1 MCPGARP
8 GNSGR
13 VDHGIMM
20 FPTDYS
26 IDPATLAQEVE
37 SRGFD
42 SLWFPEHSHIP
53 VSRTSP
59 YPGGGDLPRMYVHTY
74 DPFVGLMAAAA
85 ATTTLKVGTG
95 ICLVIQRDT
104 IHTAKEVASLD
115 RLSGGRF
122 LFGVGAGWNREE
134 MADHGTNPK
143 TRMRLLAEQI
153 KAMKTLWTQEEA
165 EFHGEFVDFDR
176 SWAWPKPLTEPHPP
190 VLVGGM
196 GPGVEDRI
204 LDFGDEWMPQ
214 RVGPDNIDEFAERA
228 EKLQQRAADAGRGR
242 IPMSLFG
249 AETSSEALDG
259 YRRVGMDRLIYGVSS
274 SDRDTVLKELDE
286 LAPLVGD

>member
-1 MCPGARP
+1 
-8 GNSGR
+8 

-20 FPTDYS
+20 FPTDYA
-26 IDPATLAQEVE
+26 IDPAELAKETE
-37 SRGFD
+37 DRGFD

-53 VSRTSP
+53 TKRESP

-74 DPFVGLMAAAA
+74 DPFVALTAAAA
-85 ATTTLKVGTG
+85 ATTTLKVATG

-122 LFGVGAGWNREE
+122 LFGIGGGWNREE

-143 TRMRLLAEQI
+143 TRMRKMGEQVH
-153 KAMKTLWTQEEA
+153 AMKALWTQEEA
-165 EFHGEFVDFDR
+165 EFHGEFVDFER
-176 SWAWPKPLTEPHPP
+176 SWAWPKPLQDPHPP
-190 VLVGGM
+190 VYVGGM
-196 GPGVEDRI
+196 GPGVEDRV
-204 LDFGDEWMPQ
+204 LDFGDAWLPQ
-214 RVGPDNIDEFAERA
+214 RVGPDNIGEFEQRA
-228 EKLQQRAADAGRGR
+228 EALQQRAADAGRGR

-259 YRRVGMDRLIYGVSS
+259 YRRIGLERAIYGVSS

-286 LAPLVGD
+286 LAKLVD

>member
-1 MCPGARP
+1 
-8 GNSGR
+8 
-13 VDHGIMM
+13 MM
-20 FPTDYS
+20 FPTDYA
-26 IDPATLAQEVE
+26 IDPATLAEEVE
-37 SRGFD
+37 QRGFD

-95 ICLVIQRDT
+95 IALVVQRDT
-104 IHTAKEVASLD
+104 IHSAKEVASLD

-134 MADHGTNPK
+134 MADHGTDPK
-143 TRMRLLAEQI
+143 TRMRLMAEQI
-153 KAMKTLWTQEEA
+153 KAMKALWTQEEA
-165 EFHGEFVDFDR
+165 EYHGEFVDFER
-176 SWAWPKPLTEPHPP
+176 SWAWPKPVTEPHPP

-196 GPGVEDRI
+196 GPGVEDRV

-214 RVGPDNIDEFAERA
+214 RVGPDNIDEFAERVD
-228 EKLQQRAADAGRGR
+228 KLQQRAADAGRGR

>member
-1 MCPGARP
+1 
-8 GNSGR
+8 

-20 FPTDYS
+20 FPTDYA
-26 IDPATLAQEVE
+26 IDPPTLAKEVE
-37 SRGFD
+37 DRGFD

-95 ICLVIQRDT
+95 IALVIQRDT

-143 TRMRLLAEQI
+143 TRMRLLAEQV
-153 KAMKTLWTQEEA
+153 KAMKALWTQEEA
-165 EFHGEFVDFDR
+165 EYHGEFVDFER
-176 SWAWPKPLTEPHPP
+176 SWAWPKPLQDPHPP
-190 VLVGGM
+190 VLIGGM
-196 GPGVEDRI
+196 GPGVEDRV

-214 RVGPDNIDEFAERA
+214 RVGPDNLDEFAERA
-228 EKLQQRAADAGRGR
+228 GKLQQRAADAGRGR

-249 AETSSEALDG
+249 AESSPEAIEG
-259 YRRVGMDRLIYGVSS
+259 YHRVGMDRVIYGVSS

-286 LAPLVGD
+286 LAPLVGS

>member
-1 MCPGARP
+1 M
-8 GNSGR
+8 GNSPG

-20 FPTDYS
+20 FPTDDA
-26 IDPATLAQEVE
+26 IDPATLAAAVE
-37 SRGFD
+37 ERGFD

-85 ATTTLKVGTG
+85 ATTTLRVGTG

-115 RLSGGRF
+115 RLSNGRF
-122 LFGVGAGWNREE
+122 LFGIGAGWNREE

-143 TRMRLLAEQI
+143 TRMRLMAEQV
-153 KAMKTLWTQEEA
+153 KAMKELWTADEA
-165 EFHGEFVDFDR
+165 EFHGEFVDFAR
-176 SWAWPKPLTEPHPP
+176 SWSWPKPVTRPHPP
-190 VLVGGM
+190 VLIGGM

-204 LDFGDEWMPQ
+204 LDYGDEWMPQ

-228 EKLQQRAADAGRGR
+228 GKLQQRAADAGRGR

-249 AETSSEALDG
+249 GETSAEAIEG
-259 YRRVGMDRLIYGVSS
+259 YHRVGMDRVIYGVSS
-274 SDRDTVLKELDE
+274 SDRDTVLEELDA
-286 LAPLVGD
+286 LAPLVGS

>member
-1 MCPGARP
+1 
-8 GNSGR
+8 

-20 FPTDYS
+20 FPTDYA
-26 IDPATLAQEVE
+26 IDPATLAKEVE
-37 SRGFD
+37 DRGFD

-53 VSRTSP
+53 TARTSP
-59 YPGGGDLPRMYVHTY
+59 YPGGGDLPWMYVHTY

-143 TRMRLLAEQI
+143 TRMRLLGEQI
-153 KAMKTLWTQEEA
+153 HAMKALWTQEEA
-165 EFHGEFVDFDR
+165 EFHGEFVDFER
-176 SWAWPKPLTEPHPP
+176 SWAWPKPVTDPHPP
-190 VLVGGM
+190 VLIGGM

-214 RVGPDNIDEFAERA
+214 RVGPDNLDEFAERA
-228 EKLQQRAADAGRGR
+228 EKLQQRAGDAGRGR

-249 AETSSEALDG
+249 AETSPEAIEG
-259 YRRVGMDRLIYGVSS
+259 YHRVGMDRVIYGVSS
-274 SDRDTVLKELDE
+274 ADRETVLKELDD
-286 LAPLVGD
+286 LAPLVGS

>member
-1 MCPGARP
+1 M
-8 GNSGR
+8 
-13 VDHGIMM
+13 DHGIMM
-20 FPTDYS
+20 FPTDYA
-26 IDPATLAQEVE
+26 IDPASLAKEVE
-37 SRGFD
+37 DRGFD

-95 ICLVIQRDT
+95 IALVIQRDT

-134 MADHGTNPK
+134 MAHHGTNPK
-143 TRMRLLAEQI
+143 TRMRLLAEQV
-153 KAMKTLWTQEEA
+153 KAMKALWTQEEA
-165 EFHGEFVDFDR
+165 EFHGEFVDFER
-176 SWAWPKPLTEPHPP
+176 SWAWPKPLQDPHPP

-214 RVGPDNIDEFAERA
+214 RVGPDNLDEFAERA
-228 EKLQQRAADAGRGR
+228 GKLQQRAADAGRGR

-249 AETSSEALDG
+249 GETSPEAIEG
-259 YRRVGMDRLIYGVSS
+259 YHRVGMDRVIYGVSS

-286 LAPLVGD
+286 LAPLVGS

>member
-1 MCPGARP
+1 
-8 GNSGR
+8 
-13 VDHGIMM
+13 MM
-20 FPTDYS
+20 FPTDYA
-26 IDPATLAQEVE
+26 IDPATLAAEVE
-37 SRGFD
+37 ERGFD

-95 ICLVIQRDT
+95 IALVVQRDT

-134 MADHGTNPK
+134 MADHGTDPK
-143 TRMRLLAEQI
+143 TRMRLMAEQI
-153 KAMKTLWTQEEA
+153 KAMKALWTQEEA
-165 EFHGEFVDFDR
+165 EYHGEFVDFER
-176 SWAWPKPLTEPHPP
+176 SWAWPKPVTEPHPP

-196 GPGVEDRI
+196 GPGVEDRV

-214 RVGPDNIDEFAERA
+214 RVGPDNIDEFAERVD
-228 EKLQQRAADAGRGR
+228 KFQQRAAEAGRGR

-259 YRRVGMDRLIYGVSS
+259 YRRVGMDRLIHGVSS

>member
-1 MCPGARP
+1 
-8 GNSGR
+8 
-13 VDHGIMM
+13 MM

-26 IDPATLAQEVE
+26 IDPATLAHEVE

-53 VSRTSP
+53 TARTSP
-59 YPGGGDLPRMYVHTY
+59 YPGGGNLPRMYVHTY
-74 DPFVGLMAAAA
+74 DPFVGLTAAAA

-104 IHTAKEVASLD
+104 IHTAKEVACLD

-153 KAMKTLWTQEEA
+153 HAMKALWTQEEA
-165 EFHGEFVDFDR
+165 EFHGEFVAFSR

-228 EKLQQRAADAGRGR
+228 EKLAAIRAESPYAAVGGNLVVVGRHADCSR
-242 IPMSLFG
+242 ILRDPRL
-249 AETSSEALDG
+249 SSERNRSVASPS
-259 YRRVGMDRLIYGVSS
+259 RSPSS
-274 SDRDTVLKELDE
+274 PRAMSCRISSCISPPAGSLM
-286 LAPLVGD
+286 